1 MITAKKVLA
10 AIMAATLL
18 VSTLMFTGC
27 NKKKGNEEKI
37 SEDEVWYSVKKTE
50 VGKQFQLDKNVDS
63 SSILFVG
70 ETEGK
75 VVYYAQIIKLAPE
88 GMYPS
93 STDDDLMLSYF
104 EIYGQDG
111 SLERTIDIRQK
122 ITDSG
127 MFKLD
132 PDDYPNIIERL
143 RKDETTKDKTDKQ
156 IFEESNIS
164 VSWFVN
170 DNFNVKNGFVSLT
183 LNACYPSNDLN
194 MIDVRSV
201 EVVFDIGTGEI
212 SHYNKQKER
221 SEILTDVRYEFEGY
235 EIAYTSRNEAGK
247 GSRCF
252 SITTPDGRAITYRGD
267 EVLGNDDNDA
277 AATSLIYLGEGK
289 ALFTT
294 GDYVLKYYEINL
306 ETGQVTQAANDYSWI
321 ADDLYNATYVKGTG
335 YVICDMEGLKKI
347 DFKNKKKEE
356 IFSFDCCNINRS
368 EAFNMKFLAMT
379 DNAIYLSG
387 LTSVPLQTL
396 YSPSLESQ
404 NLYILTKERVNPHA
418 GKTVL
423 HATMLTF
430 YDYPICEAV
439 SIFNDSNNGYFIKL
453 DNNYS
458 PLQKV
463 FSGELSF
470 LDDDYSEQYDKLS
483 AEMSYQLAIDLM
495 NGEGPDIILDAADIT
510 HLNNGNYLMDLKKEI
525 KTDGLFE
532 NIIKASESDG
542 KLYQFP
548 LSVSITGI
556 AVSKK
561 DVAADQY
568 GFSFD
573 QYKELV
579 SGPCNGK
586 DPISLYAEQT
596 DYFRRCL
603 ITVKD
608 SYYKDG
614 KVNFD
619 TPEFRALAEYTQEN
633 VSVKKQPGA
642 DEFFLKTIQ
651 NSRRKVMYEVGIS
664 MPQLVRYLPDSISDI
679 KILGLPSYDGRGPSM
694 TVMTSMGISATT
706 NEKKACV
713 DFLKLLLSEELQEC
727 IGLYQ
732 ESTPVRKTAYEATA
746 LQAIEKNNS
755 VYDRYKDVYLKDT
768 LVDLGIPFCK
778 IDNKVVKDYEEML
791 NSCSVISEADP
802 AITIIVTE
810 EMPAYFTGQKS
821 LDDVIKIINDRAQTY
836 VNEREGK

>member
-10 AIMAATLL
+10 AVMAATLL
-18 VSTLMFTGC
+18 VSTLTITGC

-37 SEDEVWYSVKKTE
+37 SADDVWYSVKKTE
-50 VGKQFQLDKNVDS
+50 IGKQFQLDKNVES
-63 SSILFVG
+63 SYANFIG
-70 ETEGK
+70 ETEGRAVFYVE
-75 VVYYAQIIKLAPE
+75 VVKLTPE
-88 GMYPS
+88 GMSAS

-111 SLERTIDIRQK
+111 SLERTINIREK
-122 ITDSG
+122 IKDSG

-132 PDDYPNIIERL
+132 PDDYPKVIERL

-156 IFEESNIS
+156 IFEENNVS
-164 VSWFVN
+164 VSWYVN
-170 DNFNVKNGFVSLT
+170 QGFKVKNGFVSLMIQ
-183 LNACYPSNDLN
+183 AFYPSNDPGK
-194 MIDVRSV
+194 IDVRTI
-201 EVVFDIGTGEI
+201 EVVFDTGSGEI
-212 SHYNKQKER
+212 SHYNQQKER
-221 SEILTDVRYEFEGY
+221 SEIKTDIMYEFEGY
-235 EIAYTSRNEAGK
+235 EIVYTSRNETGNGGK
-247 GSRCF
+247 YF
-252 SITTPDGRAITYRGD
+252 SITTPDGGGSIARGEHVMAVDDDESAI
-267 EVLGNDDNDA
+267 
-277 AATSLIYLGEGK
+277 TSLIYLGDGK
-289 ALFTT
+289 ALFTS
-294 GDYVLKYYEINL
+294 GGYAKKYYEINL
-306 ETGQVTQAANDYSWI
+306 ENGNITQSANDYSWI
-321 ADDLYNATYVKGTG
+321 ADDLYNATYVEGTG
-335 YVICDMEGLKKI
+335 YVVCDIEGLKKI
-347 DFKNKKKEE
+347 DFKNKRKVE
-356 IFSFDCCNINRS
+356 IFSFDSCNINRS

-387 LTSVPLQTL
+387 AASVPLQTI
-396 YSPSLESQ
+396 YSHSIEGQ
-404 NLYILTKERVNPHA
+404 NLYILSKERVNPHA

-423 HATMLTF
+423 HATALTF
-430 YDYPICEAV
+430 YDYPLCEAV
-439 SIFNDSNNGYFIKL
+439 SIFNDSDNGYFIKL

-463 FSGELSF
+463 FNGELSF
-470 LDDDYSEQYDKLS
+470 LDDDYSEKYDKLS

-495 NGEGPDIILDAADIT
+495 NGEGPDIVLDAADVT
-510 HLNNGNYLMDLKKEI
+510 HLNDSRYLMDLKKEI

-532 NIIKASESDG
+532 NVIKASESDG

-548 LSVSITGI
+548 LSVFIDGI

-568 GFSFD
+568 GFTFE

-603 ITVKD
+603 VTVKD

-619 TPEFRALAEYTQEN
+619 TPEFRALAEYTKEN

-642 DEFFLKTIQ
+642 DEFFLRTIQ
-651 NSRRKVMYEVGIS
+651 NSRRKVMYEVGVS
-664 MPQLVRYLPDSISDI
+664 MPQLVTYLPDSISDI
-679 KILGLPSYDGRGPSM
+679 KILGLPSYDGRGPSL
-694 TVMTSMGISATT
+694 TVVTSMGISATT
-706 NEKKACV
+706 NEKKACIE
-713 DFLKLLLSEELQEC
+713 FLNLLLSEELQES
-727 IGLYQ
+727 IGLYV

-746 LQAIEKNNS
+746 LQAIEKYNS
-755 VYDRYKDVYLKDT
+755 AYERYKKMYPKDT

-791 NSCSVISEADP
+791 NSSSVISEADP
-802 AITIIVTE
+802 AIIIIVTE

-821 LDDVIKIINDRAQTY
+821 LDDVIKIINDRSQTY
-836 VNEREGK
+836 VNERKGK